1 MKLEVKVYD
10 YQEAIRAVDKLLEN
24 IHCSCIAC
32 LDCEDNLT
40 DLPTAEQIVD
50 KVIDKII

>member
-1 MKLEVKVYD
+1 MKLEVEDYD

-32 LDCEDNLT
+32 SDGEDNLT
-40 DLPTAEQIVD
+40 DLPTAVEIVD